1 MIEATMI
8 RIAVALETI
17 ATKFGAAAPAAPVA
31 ATVEETKTRTRKP
44 KDETPATPA
53 AVEVVAPA
61 AVEVVAPAVTI
72 EDVRA
77 VGNKLIA
84 MNKVD
89 DINKILAA
97 AGGKLTTLKAEQYP
111 AVLKSFQELLA
122 TAQKDPLS

>member
-1 MIEATMI
+1 MIENTLE

-17 ATKFGAAAPAAPVA
+17 ATKLGAAAPAAPVA
-31 ATVEETKTRTRKP
+31 ATVEEPKTRTRKP
-44 KDETPATPA
+44 KDETPAT
-53 AVEVVAPA
+53 PA

-84 MNKVD
+84 LNKVE

-97 AGGKLTTLKAEQYP
+97 AGGKLTTLKADQYP